1 VVIFNYKLWEG
12 STIKKLLNLIILC
25 IVAFGLASCNIEKTE
40 GTERTGKE
48 NNKKYADIE
57 QNVKLMEESILKG
70 DYDKAREY
78 YVKIRNSPNINIY
91 PNSEDIE
98 LFDYII
104 RVLSTEKTYDKSF
117 LLSVVPVNYKG
128 KVAKKIREERQKL
141 KELLINDVK
150 QEKFEY
156 VSENYNYSPEYKEEY
171 IIYTYAKAQDKFE
184 KGWNEEANSLIKEI
198 PTDYKGIFHQEI
210 DELRSNIATEQVLIQ
225 EEEKNKKIF
234 VPTIGMTKEE
244 VLERLVW
251 GKPDR
256 INTTVTEYGKTEQW
270 VYDSGMYIYFEDGVV
285 TGIQY

>member
-1 VVIFNYKLWEG
+1 MGG
-12 STIKKLLNLIILC
+12 SNIKKLLNLLILC
-25 IVAFGLASCNIEKTE
+25 IVVFGLASCN
-40 GTERTGKE
+40 TERTEKE

-70 DYDKAREY
+70 DYDKARDY
-78 YVKIRNSPNINIY
+78 YVKIRKSPNINTY

-117 LLSVVPVNYKG
+117 LLSVIPVNYKG
-128 KVAKKIREERQKL
+128 KVAKKIKEERLKL

-150 QEKFEY
+150 QGKFEY

-171 IIYTYAKAQDKFE
+171 ILYTYAKAQDKFE
-184 KGWNEEANSLIKEI
+184 KGWNEEANSLIKAI
-198 PTDYKGIFHQEI
+198 PTDYKGLFHQEI
-210 DELRSNIATEQVLIQ
+210 DELRSNIATELVLIQ

-244 VLERLVW
+244 VLEKLVW